1 LVLAAAYRA
10 TAAALRDIKRAA
22 GGGTKMGVPAI
33 SASQAKALIGF

>member
-1 LVLAAAYRA
+1 MVLAAAYRA

-22 GGGTKMGVPAI
+22 GGGTKTGAAAV